1 MSVKLLDNAAFYGY
15 RVRRSVNG
23 KLYQEY
29 FSLKSNGERVDARR
43 RREIEKQ
50 AIARDDELRRQQLQ
64 QRQQRKIERCFN
76 DDGSVRG
83 ITYTIKTEKSGTRT
97 PIFQVGIVS
106 SLDKRVIC
114 TSYSLNAHGREGA
127 WLKAV
132 ETYVRHKQISKQSP
146 LYRKLLG
153 AGDRVAVR
161 GEVALD

>member
-1 MSVKLLDNAAFYGY
+1 M
-15 RVRRSVNG
+15 
-23 KLYQEY
+23 
-29 FSLKSNGERVDARR
+29 
-43 RREIEKQ
+43 
-50 AIARDDELRRQQLQ
+50 
-64 QRQQRKIERCFN
+64 
-76 DDGSVRG
+76 RG

-161 GEVALD
+161 GEMALD